1 MSLQVETVTIS
12 IRALAWV
19 QEWKKKFNK
28 FLTCTRMVRTRKG
41 TMIGE
46 GFEERQGED
55 PLEDTASYM
64 PLESQQSRLGES
76 TGLIRD
82 TDLRQIEG
90 LQLEGSDQQ
99 RQEVVPPVMAP
110 ATTPAPA
117 AVPTLHVDPLFI
129 A

>member
-1 MSLQVETVTIS
+1 
-12 IRALAWV
+12 
-19 QEWKKKFNK
+19 
-28 FLTCTRMVRTRKG
+28 MVRTRKG

-99 RQEVVPPVMAP
+99 RQLWLQLRLQHLQQF
-110 ATTPAPA
+110 
-117 AVPTLHVDPLFI
+117 LHYMSILCS
-129 A
+129 